1 MISKLF
7 KKQKLHNVKKK
18 EKKTTKTKK
27 KQNDELMVC
36 DILSF
41 VKKQKKKSF

>member
-7 KKQKLHNVKKK
+7 KKQKFHSVKKK

-27 KQNDELMVC
+27 KVE
-36 DILSF
+36 
-41 VKKQKKKSF
+41 

>member
-18 EKKTTKTKK
+18 EKQNNENKK
-27 KQNDELMVC
+27 KGRMMN
-36 DILSF
+36 
-41 VKKQKKKSF
+41 

>member
-18 EKKTTKTKK
+18 EKKNNENKKKTTKTKK
-27 KQNDELMVC
+27 GRMMN
-36 DILSF
+36 
-41 VKKQKKKSF
+41 

>member
-1 MISKLF
+1 MW
-7 KKQKLHNVKKK
+7 KKG
-18 EKKTTKTKK
+18 KKTTKTEKRLS
-27 KQNDELMVC
+27 DELMVC